1 MYEYY
6 VKKVENVVD
15 GDTIDVLIDLGFD
28 ILFASRVRLA
38 GIDTPESR
46 TKDLAEK
53 ALGLE
58 AKEYLKKHFK
68 DAKSV
73 ILKTEKMD
81 SSEKYGRILG
91 WVYVDGNTISLNDM
105 MINDGYAWGYLG
117 DTKVKDFNALKKILY
132 FTADWCAPCKRVRPI
147 VEQLN
152 KDQSDVRFFIIDVD
166 LETEMASDFEIKSVP
181 TFVVMKDNTEIHRV
195 SGVQTRDQLEELI
208 NYE

>member
-1 MYEYY
+1 MGEKIMYEYY
-6 VKKVENVVD
+6 VRKVENVVD

-58 AKEYLKKHFK
+58 SKEYLKKALK

-73 ILKTEKMD
+73 VIKTEKMN
-81 SSEKYGRILG
+81 STEKFGRVLG
-91 WVYVDGNTISLNDM
+91 WVYINGDTVSLNDM

-117 DTKVKDFNALKKILY
+117 DAKVKDFNELAKARKK
-132 FTADWCAPCKRVRPI
+132 
-147 VEQLN
+147 
-152 KDQSDVRFFIIDVD
+152 
-166 LETEMASDFEIKSVP
+166 
-181 TFVVMKDNTEIHRV
+181 
-195 SGVQTRDQLEELI
+195 SGK
-208 NYE
+208 

>member
-6 VKKVENVVD
+6 VRKVENVVD

-28 ILFASRVRLA
+28 ILFQSRVRLA

-46 TKDLAEK
+46 TKDLREK

-58 AKEYLKKHFK
+58 SKEYLKKALK

-73 ILKTEKMD
+73 IIKTEKMD

-91 WVYVDGNTISLNDM
+91 WVYVNGDTVSLNDM

-117 DTKVKDFNALKKILY
+117 DTKVKDFDELAKARKK
-132 FTADWCAPCKRVRPI
+132 
-147 VEQLN
+147 
-152 KDQSDVRFFIIDVD
+152 
-166 LETEMASDFEIKSVP
+166 
-181 TFVVMKDNTEIHRV
+181 
-195 SGVQTRDQLEELI
+195 SGK
-208 NYE
+208 

>member
-6 VKKVENVVD
+6 VRKVETIVD

-28 ILFASRVRLA
+28 ILFQSRVRLA

-58 AKEYLKKHFK
+58 AKEYLKKALK

-73 ILKTEKMD
+73 VIKTEKMD

-91 WVYVDGNTISLNDM
+91 WVYVNGDTVSINDK

-117 DTKVKDFNALKKILY
+117 DTKVKDFQALKKARL
-132 FTADWCAPCKRVRPI
+132 
-147 VEQLN
+147 
-152 KDQSDVRFFIIDVD
+152 
-166 LETEMASDFEIKSVP
+166 KSG
-181 TFVVMKDNTEIHRV
+181 K
-195 SGVQTRDQLEELI
+195 
-208 NYE
+208 

>member
-6 VKKVENVVD
+6 VRKVENVVD

-58 AKEYLKKHFK
+58 AKEYLKKHLK

-73 ILKTEKMD
+73 VIKTEKMD

-91 WVYVDGNTISLNDM
+91 WVYINGDTVSLNDM

-117 DTKVKDFNALKKILY
+117 DTKVKDFAALKK
-132 FTADWCAPCKRVRPI
+132 ARV
-147 VEQLN
+147 
-152 KDQSDVRFFIIDVD
+152 
-166 LETEMASDFEIKSVP
+166 KSG
-181 TFVVMKDNTEIHRV
+181 K
-195 SGVQTRDQLEELI
+195 
-208 NYE
+208 

>member
-6 VKKVENVVD
+6 VRKVDNVVD

-28 ILFASRVRLA
+28 ILFQSRVRLA

-46 TKDLAEK
+46 TKDLKEK

-58 AKEYLKKHFK
+58 SKEYLKKALK

-73 ILKTEKMD
+73 VIKTEKMD

-91 WVYVDGNTISLNDM
+91 WVYINGDTVSLNDM

-117 DTKVKDFNALKKILY
+117 DTKVKDFDALAKARKK
-132 FTADWCAPCKRVRPI
+132 
-147 VEQLN
+147 
-152 KDQSDVRFFIIDVD
+152 
-166 LETEMASDFEIKSVP
+166 
-181 TFVVMKDNTEIHRV
+181 
-195 SGVQTRDQLEELI
+195 SGK
-208 NYE
+208 

>member
-6 VKKVENVVD
+6 VRKVENIVD

-28 ILFASRVRLA
+28 ILFQSRVRLA

-58 AKEYLKKHFK
+58 SKEYLKKALK

-73 ILKTEKMD
+73 VIKTEKMD

-91 WVYVDGNTISLNDM
+91 WVYINGDTVSLNDM

-117 DTKVKDFNALKKILY
+117 DTKVKDFNELAKARKK
-132 FTADWCAPCKRVRPI
+132 
-147 VEQLN
+147 
-152 KDQSDVRFFIIDVD
+152 
-166 LETEMASDFEIKSVP
+166 
-181 TFVVMKDNTEIHRV
+181 
-195 SGVQTRDQLEELI
+195 SGK
-208 NYE
+208 

>member
-1 MYEYY
+1 MGEKVMYTYY
-6 VKKVENVVD
+6 VRKVENVVD

-46 TKDLAEK
+46 TRDLKEK

-58 AKEYLKKHFK
+58 SKEYLKKALK

-73 ILKTEKMD
+73 VIKTEKMD

-91 WVYVDGNTISLNDM
+91 WIYINEDTVSLNDM

-117 DTKVKDFNALKKILY
+117 DTKVKDFDALAKARKK
-132 FTADWCAPCKRVRPI
+132 
-147 VEQLN
+147 
-152 KDQSDVRFFIIDVD
+152 
-166 LETEMASDFEIKSVP
+166 
-181 TFVVMKDNTEIHRV
+181 
-195 SGVQTRDQLEELI
+195 SGK
-208 NYE
+208 